1 MEKVDTEN
9 GELVLVA
16 KENGRLIL
24 HVGYS
29 EAEFTNK
36 QVDDLIK
43 IIKSVK
49 VYG

>member
-1 MEKVDTEN
+1 MGSLCLWQRKTEDW
-9 GELVLVA
+9 
-16 KENGRLIL
+16 IL